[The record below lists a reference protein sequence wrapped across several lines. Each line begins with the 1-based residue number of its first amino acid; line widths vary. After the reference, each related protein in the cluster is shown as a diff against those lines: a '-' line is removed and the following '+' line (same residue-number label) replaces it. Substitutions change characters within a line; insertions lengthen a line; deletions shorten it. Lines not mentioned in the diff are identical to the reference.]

1 MSRCAG
7 SYTATVTTAD
17 SSSSA
22 DLSGRFAHDT
32 AVEARGDGRYAA
44 TVDPGWSVIAGAAP
58 NGGYLMAM
66 GARAMA
72 DAGARPDPLSVTAHY
87 LAPCEPGPVEVAT
100 EVIRA
105 GGRHA
110 TVSASIVQDGRTMV
124 RLLGVFTDLVA
135 ASGPTS
141 ETRPPPP
148 LPPLSQCGDGME
160 DRTSGAAAAPPDVP
174 PIFQRFEHRMPA
186 GLMGWAR
193 GEPTGDGAVGGY
205 LRWADG
211 APMDTFGL
219 LVVADC
225 YPPAVFNVRG
235 LAVGWAPTI
244 ELTVQVRARPTGD
257 WLSGWFITESV
268 TDGYLEEDGQVRDA
282 SGALVALSRQLALV
296 PRR

>member
-1 MSRCAG
+1 VVPA
-7 SYTATVTTAD
+7 AD
-17 SSSSA
+17 PSSTIEA
-22 DLSGRFAHDT
+22 MPAFGPSGRFARDT
-32 AVEARGDGRYAA
+32 AVEPLGDGRYGA
-44 TVDPGWSVIAGAAP
+44 TVDAGWSVIAGAAP

-72 DAGARPDPLSVTAHY
+72 DTGGRPDPLSVTAHF
-87 LAPCEPGPVEVAT
+87 LAPCVPGPVDLVT
-100 EVIRA
+100 ELVRG

-110 TVSASIVQDGRTMV
+110 TVSAAMVQDGRTMV
-124 RLLGVFTDLVA
+124 RLLGVFTDLDA
-135 ASGPTS
+135 ASGPTA
-141 ETRPPPP
+141 ETRQLPP
-148 LPPLSQCGDGME
+148 LPPLAQCGDALGE
-160 DRTSGAAAAPPDVP
+160 RAAATGPGDAGAPDVP

-186 GLMGWAR
+186 GLMGWTR

-225 YPPAVFNVRG
+225 YPPAVFNVQG

-244 ELTVQVRARPTGD
+244 ELTVQVRARPAND
-257 WLSGWFITESV
+257 WLSAWFTTESV

>member
-1 MSRCAG
+1 MSSPEVAAPLG
-7 SYTATVTTAD
+7 
-17 SSSSA
+17 
-22 DLSGRFAHDT
+22 LSGRFARDSS
-32 AVEARGDGRYAA
+32 VVPVDDGRYTA

-72 DAGARPDPLSVTAHY
+72 HAGARPDPLSVTAHY
-87 LAPCEPGPVEVAT
+87 LAPCAPGAVDVVT
-100 EVIRA
+100 EVVRS

-110 TVSASIVQDGRTMV
+110 TVSASMVQDGQTMV
-124 RLLGVFTDLVA
+124 RLLGVFTDLGA
-135 ASGPTS
+135 ATGPS
-141 ETRPPPP
+141 AETRPPPP
-148 LPPLSQCGDGME
+148 LPPFPECGDAMG
-160 DRTSGAAAAPPDVP
+160 DRADVSGADVP

-211 APMDTFGL
+211 SPMDTFGL

-244 ELTVQVRARPTGD
+244 ELTVQVRARPADD
-257 WLSGWFITESV
+257 WLSAWFTTESV

>member
-1 MSRCAG
+1 MISPDVA
-7 SYTATVTTAD
+7 ATPG
-17 SSSSA
+17 
-22 DLSGRFAHDT
+22 LPGRFARDT
-32 AVEARGDGRYAA
+32 SVAPRGDGRYSA

-72 DAGARPDPLSVTAHY
+72 HAGARPDPLSVTAHY
-87 LAPCEPGPVEVAT
+87 LAPCAPGAVDVVT
-100 EVIRA
+100 EVVRS

-110 TVSASIVQDGRTMV
+110 TVSASMVQDGQIMV
-124 RLLGVFTDLVA
+124 RLLGVFTDLGA
-135 ASGPTS
+135 ATGPTA

-148 LPPLSQCGDGME
+148 LPPFSECGDAMAE
-160 DRTSGAAAAPPDVP
+160 RTSDPGASAAVAADVP

-205 LRWADG
+205 LCWADG
-211 APMDTFGL
+211 SPMDAFGL

-244 ELTVQVRARPTGD
+244 ELTVQVRARPADG
-257 WLSGWFITESV
+257 WLSAWFTTESV

>member
-1 MSRCAG
+1 M
-7 SYTATVTTAD
+7 TTIEPLHVGD
-17 SSSSA
+17 V
-22 DLSGRFAHDT
+22 SGRFAHDT
-32 AVEARGDGRYAA
+32 AVEAQGEGRYLA

-72 DAGARPDPLSVTAHY
+72 DAGGRPDPLSVTAHY
-87 LAPCEPGPVEVAT
+87 LAPCVPGPVDVIT
-100 EVIRA
+100 EVVRS

-110 TVSASIVQDGRTMV
+110 TVSAAIVQDGRTMV
-124 RLLGVFTDLVA
+124 RLLGVFTDLGA
-135 ASGPTS
+135 ASGPTA

-148 LPPLSQCGDGME
+148 LPALSTCGDGMD
-160 DRTSGAAAAPPDVP
+160 DRARGTASAPPDVP

-186 GLMGWAR
+186 GLMGWAV

-211 APMDTFGL
+211 SPMDTFGL

-244 ELTVQVRARPTGD
+244 ELTVQVRARPTND
-257 WLSGWFITESV
+257 WLSAWFTTESV
-268 TDGYLEEDGQVRDA
+268 TDGYLEEDGQVRDS